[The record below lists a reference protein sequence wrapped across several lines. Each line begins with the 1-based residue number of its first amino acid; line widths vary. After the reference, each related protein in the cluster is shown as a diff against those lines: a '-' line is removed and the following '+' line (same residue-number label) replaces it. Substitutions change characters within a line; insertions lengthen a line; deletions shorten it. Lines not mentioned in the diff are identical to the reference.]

1 MNTALDSHIIKP
13 YRTREHVRHEERA
26 RTTVSPA
33 HVACGAGDRECLHAL
48 ALSLASTCGKPSP
61 VSSVVPMVVPAA
73 LVPASRR
80 ICVLAPQA
88 ILEGGTTTRGNS
100 PAHGASTRQPDSSYA
115 VPIGLSTILTP
126 VTDPN
131 EVPAQAARIW
141 GIWTRTASSL
151 TCFGSDGRPVR

>member
-1 MNTALDSHIIKP
+1 MNTGLTYHKAVPHT
-13 YRTREHVRHEERA
+13 RTRQTRGACTHDGQPCA
-26 RTTVSPA
+26 RSVWGG
-33 HVACGAGDRECLHAL
+33 HRECLHAL

-80 ICVLAPQA
+80 ICVLAPRA